1 MEPATAMFL
10 KSARAVCPQLSD
22 DELSLFASK
31 LSFQEFKKKELFLQA
46 GKVQKAIGFI
56 AEGLVRSFYINKDGD
71 EITVGFYKEG
81 DYATHYPAYI
91 TRQHSLYTIQC
102 LEPTTMACLA
112 YEDQQWIYQQS
123 ANFERYGRLITEE
136 ILKRQQARIE
146 SFIFETAEQRYLH
159 FIENHSGL
167 FNRISL
173 SHLCSYLGIERQ
185 SLTRIRQKLSHQ

>member
-1 MEPATAMFL
+1 MESAIAMYL
-10 KSARAVCPQLSD
+10 KSVRSICPTLSD
-22 DELSLFASK
+22 DELSIFASK
-31 LSFQEFKKKELFLQA
+31 LSYIELNRKDIFLQA

-56 AEGLVRSFYINKDGD
+56 AEGLVRSFYIDNDGN

-91 TRQHSLYTIQC
+91 SRSKSHYTIQC
-102 LEPTTMACLA
+102 LEPTKMVLLSF
-112 YEDQQWIYQQS
+112 EDQLWIYNQS

-146 SFIFETAEQRYLH
+146 SFIFETAEQRYLN
-159 FIENHSGL
+159 FIETHAGL

-173 SHLCSYLGIERQ
+173 SHLCSFLGIERQ
-185 SLTRIRQKLSHQ
+185 SLTRIRQKLSQQ

>member
-1 MEPATAMFL
+1 MESATDMYL
-10 KSARAVCPQLSD
+10 KSVRAICPNLTAA
-22 DELSLFASK
+22 ELSQFESK
-31 LSFQEFKKKELFLQA
+31 ITFKELKKKEIFLQS

-56 AEGLVRSFYINKDGD
+56 AEGLVRSFYIDNDGN

-81 DYATHYPAYI
+81 DYATHYPAFI
-91 TRQHSLYTIQC
+91 TRQKSLYTIQC
-102 LEPTTMACLA
+102 LEPTQMVCLT

-123 ANFERYGRLITEE
+123 VNFERYGRLITEE

-146 SFIFETAEQRYLH
+146 SFIFETAEQRYLN
-159 FIENHSGL
+159 FIEKHPVL

-173 SHLCSYLGIERQ
+173 SHLCSFLGIERQ

>member
-1 MEPATAMFL
+1 MEVATEIFIA
-10 KSARAVCPQLSD
+10 SARTICPKLST

-31 LSFQEFKKKELFLQA
+31 LVFQELKKKEIFLQA
-46 GKVQKAIGFI
+46 GKVQNAIGFI
-56 AEGLVRSFYINKDGD
+56 AAGLVRSFYIDDNGN

-81 DYATHYPAYI
+81 DYATHYPAFI
-91 TRQHSLYTIQC
+91 TRQKSRYTIQC
-102 LEPTTMACLA
+102 LEPTQMLCLT

-123 ANFERYGRLITEE
+123 GGFERYSRLIVEE

-146 SFIFETAEQRYLH
+146 SFIFETAEQRYLN
-159 FIENHSGL
+159 FIKNHAGL

-173 SHLCSYLGIERQ
+173 SHLCSFLGIERQ